1 MKQNCEILTDA
12 TTLEGLA
19 NALYCLTWEGPNP
32 ETWSAAD
39 ALIRT
44 IKAKSAELTVT
55 LASLPDE
62 PQLKGTSA

>member
-1 MKQNCEILTDA
+1 MKKNHEILTDV

-19 NALYCLTWEGPNP
+19 NALYRLTWEGPDP
-32 ETWSAAD
+32 ETWGAAD

-44 IKAKSAELTVT
+44 IKDKSAELTAN